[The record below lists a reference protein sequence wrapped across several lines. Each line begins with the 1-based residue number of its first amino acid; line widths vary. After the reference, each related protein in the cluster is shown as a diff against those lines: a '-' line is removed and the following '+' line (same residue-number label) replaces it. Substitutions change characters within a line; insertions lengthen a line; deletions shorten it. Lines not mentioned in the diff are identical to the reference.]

1 MPYADART
9 ASFENDTITPFVL
22 YTWKANKKQINVE
35 RLEIVH
41 FMMTPYKSQVKAK
54 RIRAPRLNDAIG
66 ALFFLL
72 TI

>member
-22 YTWKANKKQINVE
+22 YTWKTNKKQINVK

-41 FMMTPYKSQVKAK
+41 FMMTPYISQVKAK
-54 RIRAPRLNDAIG
+54 RIRAPRD
-66 ALFFLL
+66 
-72 TI
+72 

>member
-22 YTWKANKKQINVE
+22 YTWKTNKKQINVK

-41 FMMTPYKSQVKAK
+41 LMTPYISQVKAK
-54 RIRAPRLNDAIG
+54 RIRAPWS
-66 ALFFLL
+66 
-72 TI
+72 